1 MMVFAVSVTSTP
13 KASLAGAGV
22 AALGAGGG
30 GGGPSGAGIDAC
42 ANADEATPSA
52 SNAAR
57 AVARPGTASQKQVI
71 EISLD
76 RKIRRASGS
85 TREESVEST
94 TAAKRRNNR
103 KPVIAKSVVSMRVP
117 SGSGHHLGISH
128 ITGTP
133 HHPVKP

>member
-1 MMVFAVSVTSTP
+1 MIVFAVSVTSTP

-30 GGGPSGAGIDAC
+30 GGGPSGAGIAAC

-57 AVARPGTASQKQVI
+57 AAVRPRIANRTASQKQVI

-76 RKIRRASGS
+76 RKS
-85 TREESVEST
+85 
-94 TAAKRRNNR
+94 AALPARGARIGQIYHGNE
-103 KPVIAKSVVSMRVP
+103 AAE
-117 SGSGHHLGISH
+117 
-128 ITGTP
+128 
-133 HHPVKP
+133 